1 MSLEH
6 EHHHPRLAFSLPVD
20 PARMLRA
27 RHRIR
32 DYLDGHGV
40 DGNQIDAV
48 VLAIEEA
55 MTNAVRHSGTQED
68 LEVALHFADGDL
80 VAQVKDRGRGFD
92 VGAFDATLEPDLLS
106 TCGRGLF
113 LIARLMDDLQL
124 RVDGGL
130 EVRAVKR
137 NVARRP
143 MPPGAGLQAMG
154 MGSQA
159 DHDTRQQRVLDEVP
173 ELYAALDWEFRYLF
187 VNKLFC
193 QITAREPD
201 ELLGRSLWEVF
212 PEVMGT
218 DVEGRLSDAM
228 NLGIPSHYEFYFD
241 PLKSWFEQR
250 LYPTAFGLSQF
261 SVQINERKRREAA
274 QQRLQAEL
282 QQHNEEMATLVQDL
296 RSNEERLRAENEELR
311 ARNVALRGRSQTD
324 PAVDGD

>member
-6 EHHHPRLAFSLPVD
+6 EHRQPRLAFSLPVD

-40 DGNQIDAV
+40 CGGEIDAV
-48 VLAIEEA
+48 VLAMEEA
-55 MTNAVRHSGTQED
+55 MTNAVRHSGTQQD
-68 LEVALHFADGDL
+68 LEISLHFARGDL
-80 VAQVKDRGRGFD
+80 VAQVKDHGRGFD
-92 VGAFDATLEPDLLS
+92 VGTFDAALEPDLQS

-143 MPPGAGLQAMG
+143 MPTGAGLQAMG
-154 MGSQA
+154 VGSQA
-159 DHDTRQQRVLDEVP
+159 DHDPRQQRVLDEVP

-193 QITAREPD
+193 RVTAREPD

-241 PLKSWFEQR
+241 PLESWFEQR

-274 QQRLQAEL
+274 QQGFQAKL
-282 QQHNEEMATLVQDL
+282 RRRNEELATLVQEL
-296 RSNEERLRAENEELR
+296 RHGEERLRAENEELR
-311 ARNVALRGRSQTD
+311 ARNAALRGRSQAD
-324 PAVDGD
+324 PAVDGN